1 MAEHAVKNLS
11 PGSLLDDRY
20 RLGRAIAS
28 GGMSTVYH
36 AVDERLD
43 REVAVKVMDPLLAAD
58 PTFRIRF
65 EREAR
70 AVARLNHPSLVNVFD
85 QGVDR
90 SHDGELVFLVMELVP
105 GGSLRELLKE
115 RGPMPPH
122 AALAVMSDVLTALSV
137 AHRTGMIHRDIKPD
151 NVLISDE
158 HQVKLADFGLVRA
171 IATGVQNT
179 GGLSR
184 SGLTTAQREL
194 EDGSGGSGAAE
205 PGGSRPRE
213 TTQVIGTAAY
223 LSPEQVRGEELNH
236 ASDVYSAG
244 ILLFELITG
253 QTPFHGETDELTA
266 VARLRDSVPAPSE
279 LIDGVPPAI
288 DELVATAC
296 ALRPDDR
303 FADGGEFRR
312 GVVRTIREE
321 NLPGF
326 IVPAP
331 VNSAVHRALE
341 QADFGER
348 LSWDDE
354 SMATRAV
361 LLRTQQVGADHTS
374 EQAAF
379 DRPESVA
386 GQGLGPDDA
395 YGQQGNDRLGY
406 SSQPRYSPASP
417 DPSQHYDG
425 AVGEPPMPHAAA
437 PAQHPAPLAA
447 HVAPASPEIDRAAQ
461 KPLSNRSAGGRVLWF
476 LVITGLVAAVA
487 LGGWWLTSGRYGEVP
502 NVLGMEPSRATRTI
516 EQAGFHART
525 QQRYDNDTPASHILS
540 VTPGGGEKTR
550 RGGEVTIVVS
560 QGRPTVP
567 DTVPERNLEEMQTL
581 LEQRSLRHTLGPS
594 LYSSTLPEGK
604 VALLDPP
611 SGTKVDTDTV
621 VTIRLSGGSANT
633 ASASSTGGQGSAAT
647 SLPRVIG
654 QSGNRARSSL
664 EALGLRVTVE
674 GGSSGVVIS
683 QEPQAGARVQP
694 GEHVTIRTL

>member
-20 RLGRAIAS
+20 RLGRDIAS

-122 AALAVMSDVLTALSV
+122 AALAVMSEVLTALSV

-184 SGLTTAQREL
+184 SGLTTAQRGL
-194 EDGSGGSGAAE
+194 EDGSGGSGATE

-312 GVVRTIREE
+312 AVVRTIREE

-331 VNSAVHRALE
+331 VNSAVRRALK

-379 DRPESVA
+379 DLPESVA

-406 SSQPRYSPASP
+406 SSQPRYASASP
-417 DPSQHYDG
+417 DPSQHYDR

-447 HVAPASPEIDRAAQ
+447 HVAPASPAIDRAAQ

-502 NVLGMEPSRATRTI
+502 NVLGMESSLATRTI
-516 EQAGFHART
+516 EQADFHART
-525 QQRYDNDTPASHILS
+525 QLRYDNDTPL
-540 VTPGGGEKTR
+540 
-550 RGGEVTIVVS
+550 
-560 QGRPTVP
+560 PTSC
-567 DTVPERNLEEMQTL
+567 Q
-581 LEQRSLRHTLGPS
+581 
-594 LYSSTLPEGK
+594 
-604 VALLDPP
+604 
-611 SGTKVDTDTV
+611 
-621 VTIRLSGGSANT
+621 
-633 ASASSTGGQGSAAT
+633 
-647 SLPRVIG
+647 
-654 QSGNRARSSL
+654 
-664 EALGLRVTVE
+664 
-674 GGSSGVVIS
+674 
-683 QEPQAGARVQP
+683 
-694 GEHVTIRTL
+694 